1 MPRKVRDYVKEKK
14 YDNKPEV
21 VARRNARK
29 KARYQL
35 EKEGLVHKNDGKHVD
50 HKKPLSKGGSTKR
63 SNLRVISAKKN
74 VTYARNSKGGIK

>member
-14 YDNKPEV
+14 YDSKPEV
-21 VARRNARK
+21 MARRAKRK

-35 EKEGLVHKNDGKHVD
+35 EKEGLVKKGDGKHVD
-50 HKKPLSKGGSTKR
+50 HKVPLSKGGSTKR

-74 VTYARNSKGGIK
+74 TSYPRNKKGGIK